1 MLYIHDFALIVFLFL
16 YGLALKPTPKAKPA
30 EPTDAPK
37 EPNPTETI
45 PQDLDKLLSERESI
59 HQKMFQ
65 ITCTLNG
72 GVEAG
77 RALELNR
84 EIAVQK
90 IRFVILSAAIQEL
103 SEN

>member
-1 MLYIHDFALIVFLFL
+1 MLYIHDFKPVALAFLC
-16 YGLALKPTPKAKPA
+16 GLV
-30 EPTDAPK
+30 APNK
-37 EPNPTETI
+37 PNPTETI